1 VSLKMDN
8 IAARLRPRSKWE
20 AVDLGFAL
28 VRQWWQPI
36 LIAWLLVSLPIVLII
51 AGAAFVPPLLAGA
64 ELHGEFAD
72 VELFSASSIAIL
84 LLWWLK
90 PLFERAPLYVLGEA
104 MFGQVPSTRQIIKAL
119 PKLYWNNGI
128 FASLTW
134 RRLNLGRAFD
144 FPIRQLEGSKGK
156 FAAQRR
162 RALNPYGWSPTAT
175 SAWVLVHVEVVLVM
189 AVGSLVNMFWIGDG
203 PFSYGFD
210 LGGPENK
217 LQQDIAYYSVYFLVL
232 TFVELFY
239 VAIGF
244 ALYLNARNSLEGWDI
259 ELAFRKLHARVEATP
274 RKRAVFTASR
284 SSSLG
289 ASTNNNEANGALKET
304 AKGAASAKALVIL
317 LLAGIATVLEPDTV
331 LAAAKTTAT
340 KTTESAAREARQ
352 DAARA
357 RAEARCGLL
366 GMQLKPQSS
375 SESADSDEDEE
386 PNSDANCE
394 AIGAVSDEQ
403 AAKLLNTLPQVV
415 LGNALNGQSREAR
428 QAAIDELEADPRMG
442 SSRDKTRLKY
452 VGPEWSKEKKK
463 QEKLPDVEWLKDVI
477 GFMADTLKYI
487 GWASLIGL
495 IIYLIYRALKNAGW
509 LELQRARAPLP
520 DTLFGLDVR
529 PESLPDDVPGA
540 ARLLLQAGDVRGA
553 LALIYRASLVFLL
566 QDGKIEIANGD
577 TEGECLRR
585 VQAGYTDKPSFGA
598 MMRALFNAW
607 LWVAYKRAPLAI
619 SECEQ
624 LITTWQ
630 SEMQF
635 VRSANLAQ
643 LTAGKT

>member
-1 VSLKMDN
+1 MDN

-28 VRQWWQPI
+28 VRQWWKPI
-36 LIAWLLVSLPIVLII
+36 LTAWLLICLPVALVL
-51 AGAAFVPPLLAGA
+51 AGVAFVPPLLAGA

-72 VELFSASSIAIL
+72 VEVFSVSSLAL
-84 LLWWLK
+84 LMLWWLK

-134 RRLNLGRAFD
+134 RRLNPGRAFD

-189 AVGSLVNMFWIGDG
+189 AVGYLVNMFWIGEG

-217 LQQDIAYYSVYFLVL
+217 LQQDIAYYCVYFLVL

-259 ELAFRKLHARVEATP
+259 ELAFRKLRARVQTAP
-274 RKRAVFTASR
+274 RKRAVFTAPR
-284 SSSLG
+284 SASLVG
-289 ASTNNNEANGALKET
+289 STSNNEPNAALKKT
-304 AKGAASAKALVIL
+304 PNVTASAKALVIV

-331 LAAAKTTAT
+331 LAAAKITAT

-352 DAARA
+352 DAERA

-366 GMQLKPQSS
+366 GMQLKQNSPSQ
-375 SESADSDEDEE
+375 EDAADPDEDEE
-386 PNSDANCE
+386 PNPDANCE
-394 AIGAVSDEQ
+394 AIGTISDERASQ
-403 AAKLLNTLPQVV
+403 LLNTLPNVV

-452 VGPEWSKEKKK
+452 VGPEWGKEKKK

-477 GFMADTLKYI
+477 GVMADALKYI
-487 GWASLIGL
+487 GWAALIGL

-553 LALIYRASLVFLL
+553 LALIYRASLIFLL

-585 VQAGYTDKPSFGA
+585 VQAGYADKPSFGA

-619 SECEQ
+619 KECEQ

-643 LTAGKT
+643 LKAGKT

>member
-1 VSLKMDN
+1 MDN

-36 LIAWLLVSLPIVLII
+36 LIAWLLVSLPITLII
-51 AGAAFVPPLLAGA
+51 AGAAFLPPLLAGA

-72 VELFSASSIAIL
+72 VEVFTISSLAIFV
-84 LLWWLK
+84 LWWLK
-90 PLFERAPLYVLGEA
+90 PLFERAPLYVMGEA
-104 MFGQVPSTRQIIKAL
+104 MFGQTPTTRQIIKAL

-162 RALNPYGWSPTAT
+162 RALNPYGWSAT
-175 SAWVLVHVEVVLVM
+175 FTSGWVLVHVEVVLVM
-189 AVGSLVNMFWIGDG
+189 SLGSLINMFWIGEG
-203 PFSYGFD
+203 PFAYGFD

-217 LQQDIAYYSVYFLVL
+217 LQQDIAYYGVYFLVL

-259 ELAFRKLHARVEATP
+259 ELAFRKLRARVEAAP
-274 RKRAVFTASR
+274 RKRAVFTASG
-284 SSSLG
+284 LTG
-289 ASTNNNEANGALKET
+289 AVSNNKVNAASKVRTNET
-304 AKGAASAKALVIL
+304 ANAKRLIIL
-317 LLAGIATVLEPDTV
+317 LLAGTATVLEPDAV
-331 LAAAKTTAT
+331 FAAAKKASENAVV
-340 KTTESAAREARQ
+340 KEVEQ
-352 DAARA
+352 EAARA
-357 RAEARCGLL
+357 RAEAHCAALGL
-366 GMQLKPQSS
+366 QIKPSVQAGTV
-375 SESADSDEDEE
+375 EPDEADDE
-386 PNSDANCE
+386 PNLDANCE
-394 AIGAVSDEQ
+394 ANGTPVDVAEASVKPSTTP
-403 AAKLLNTLPQVV
+403 A

-452 VGPEWSKEKKK
+452 VGPEWSKEKEKP
-463 QEKLPDVEWLKDVI
+463 EKLPDVAWLKDII
-477 GFMADTLKYI
+477 GFLADALKYL
-487 GWASLIGL
+487 GWGALIAL
-495 IIYLIYRALKNAGW
+495 IIYFVYRALKNAGW
-509 LELQRARAPLP
+509 LQLQRVRAPLP

-553 LALIYRASLVFLL
+553 LALIYRASLIFLL

-607 LWVAYKRAPLAI
+607 LWVAYKRAPLAA

-624 LITTWQ
+624 LIASWQ
-630 SEMQF
+630 TEMQF
-635 VRSANLAQ
+635 IRSANLAQ
-643 LTAGKT
+643 QAAGKT